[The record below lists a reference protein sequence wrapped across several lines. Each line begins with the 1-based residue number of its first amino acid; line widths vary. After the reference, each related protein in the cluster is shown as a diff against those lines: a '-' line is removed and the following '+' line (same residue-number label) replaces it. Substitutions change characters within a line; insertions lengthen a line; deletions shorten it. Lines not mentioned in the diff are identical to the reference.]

1 MSDLHFRLDV
11 RAPEQRRI
19 VVSLEAD
26 RDRLA
31 FAPGVEDAADFF
43 LPTWTPGS
51 YLIREYARHL
61 GPVHAFDAMSGTA
74 LRVEKTAKNRF
85 RVHGLHGVAR
95 VRIDYWAYAHEL
107 TVRTCDVTA
116 EHAYWNHACILLW
129 PVGKKSLSATV
140 AVDMPDDWT
149 IAGGCDVVARP
160 GRAHYS
166 LKDLDTAIDSPFL
179 AGLLHTMQLDVRGVP
194 HVLAL
199 DGVDGARI
207 EERFERDVR
216 TVIERCADVF
226 DGSFPYPRYTFLCL
240 FADSGYGGLE
250 HSDST
255 TLLSPRT
262 ALAGGKNYQEFLGLL
277 AHELFHAW
285 NVKRMR
291 PAELWDYD
299 YEVENLT
306 PMLWLA
312 EGWTAYYDDLIC
324 RRAQLVTTDEYLAI
338 VAKNMTALWS
348 GMGRF
353 RQSLADASFDAWIRY
368 YRPDE
373 NTRNSTQNYYGN
385 GALAAMTLDLT
396 IRKATHGARNLDDAI
411 RALYRDTFGNGRGYQ
426 LQDIERALSAAAGT
440 DIAPLLAS
448 LTRGPLDPDFAP
460 LLAEFGIKL
469 EAIDRDRP
477 YLGFGLEGGSTR
489 VASVTDDSPAYFGGI
504 APGDEVIALEGLRA
518 TSDRWSDLVRS
529 VAVIGKPLRV
539 LVATRGVIRERFV
552 TPIEMPRLGVRL
564 TVDRNASEQANALRI
579 GWIGADAPAP
589 TPAK

>member
-1 MSDLHFRLDV
+1 VSDLHFRLDL
-11 RAPEQRRI
+11 RAPERRRI
-19 VVSLEAD
+19 VISLEVD
-26 RDRLA
+26 RDLLA
-31 FAPGVEDAADFF
+31 MAPDATDAADFF

-61 GPVHAFDAMSGTA
+61 GPVHAIDVATA
-74 LRVEKTAKNRF
+74 QPLRVEKTHKNRF
-85 RVHGLHGVAR
+85 RVHGLAGVQR
-95 VRIDYWAYAHEL
+95 VRLDYWAYAHEL

-129 PVGKKSLSATV
+129 PVGKKTHSAKV
-140 AVDMPDDWT
+140 RVDLPDDWT
-149 IAGGCDVVARP
+149 IAGGCPVTARP
-160 GRAHYS
+160 GVAHYE

-179 AGLLHTMQLDVRGVP
+179 AGCFRTMEIETRGVR
-194 HVLAL
+194 HQLAL

-207 EERFERDVR
+207 DAKFERDVR
-216 TVIERCADVF
+216 TVLEKCADVF
-226 DGSFPYPRYTFLCL
+226 DGSFPYPHYTFLCL

-250 HSDST
+250 HTDST

-262 ALAGGKNYQEFLGLL
+262 ALAGGKPYQEFLGLL

-324 RRAQLVTTDEYLAI
+324 RRAQLLTTDDYLSI

-353 RQSLADASFDAWIRY
+353 RQSLHDASFDAWIRY

-385 GALAAMTLDLT
+385 GALAAMVLDLT
-396 IRKATHGARNLDDAI
+396 IRKASNGERNLDDAI
-411 RALYRDTFGNGRGYQ
+411 RALYRETFEQGRGYR
-426 LQDIERALSAAAGT
+426 LDDVERCLSQAAGV
-440 DIAPLLAS
+440 DIAPLLAQ
-448 LTRGPLDPDFAP
+448 LTRGPLDPDFTP
-460 LLAEFGIKL
+460 LLAEFGLKL
-469 EAIDRDRP
+469 EAVDRDRP
-477 YLGFGLEGGSTR
+477 YLGFALEGGSTR
-489 VASVTDDSPAYFGGI
+489 VQHVTDDSPAYFGSI
-504 APGDEVIALEGLRA
+504 APGDEVIALEGLRV
-518 TSDRWSDLVRS
+518 TSDRWADIVRS
-529 VAVIGKPLRV
+529 VAIIGQPLRV
-539 LVATRGVIRERFV
+539 LLATRGVIRERIV
-552 TPIEMPRLGVRL
+552 TPIEMPRLGVRI
-564 TVDRNASEQANALRI
+564 TFDRDASERATSLRQ
-579 GWIGADAPAP
+579 GWLGVDAPAP
-589 TPAK
+589 AK